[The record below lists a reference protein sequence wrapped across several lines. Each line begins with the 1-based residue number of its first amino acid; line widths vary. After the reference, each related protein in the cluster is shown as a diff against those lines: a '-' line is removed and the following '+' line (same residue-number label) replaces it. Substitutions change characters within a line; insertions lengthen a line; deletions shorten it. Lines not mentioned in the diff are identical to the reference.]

1 MHNLA
6 NPTSPAL
13 LCPGRAAGTGTRP
26 RHLSMLLGGAP
37 CPAAASSVAAVAVA
51 LEVDEC
57 GNIARL
63 RAAAGVEGLSDRPG
77 VPLGLVVRDRDLNG
91 TAAEE
96 ARLVREELVHG
107 AAHSSAERVAGSIE
121 VQRVVP
127 AAARLR
133 VACEEER
140 GGAEAVVKL
149 RTVTRSAEGSEAP
162 ERSNCVR

>member
-1 MHNLA
+1 
-6 NPTSPAL
+6 
-13 LCPGRAAGTGTRP
+13 
-26 RHLSMLLGGAP
+26 MLLGGAP
-37 CPAAASSVAAVAVA
+37 CSTSASSVAAAA
-51 LEVDEC
+51 AAFEVDEC

-107 AAHSSAERVAGSIE
+107 AAHCSAERVAGSVV

-127 AAARLR
+127 AAARLGG
-133 VACEEER
+133 ACEEER

-149 RTVTRSAEGSEAP
+149 RTVTREWRTLGGTREVELREIVVASHDATFSLAKRESDTHVK
-162 ERSNCVR
+162 N